1 MVREVD
7 LLVNYPKAARDLS
20 NRANDKT
27 EADRQI
33 ARRFDGEFFDGNRR
47 HGYGGFTYSPKFW
60 QPVIPTFQ
68 QHWNLGVGDSVLD
81 VGCAKGFMLYD
92 FSAMIPGLKIAGID
106 VSDYAISNSLESV
119 KPFLQVAN
127 AKELPFDD
135 GSFDY
140 VISINTVH
148 NLAVDDCIRA
158 ISEIERVSASGAF
171 ITVDAYRDESERQR
185 MEDWNLTALTILS
198 VTEWVEVFNDAGYS
212 GDYFWFMP

>member
-20 NRANDKT
+20 KRANDKS
-27 EADRQI
+27 EADHQV
-33 ARRFDGEFFDGNRR
+33 ARRFGVEFFDGDRR
-47 HGYGGFTYSPKFW
+47 HGYGGFTYSPRYW
-60 QPVIPTFQ
+60 QQVIPTFQ
-68 QHWNLGVGDSVLD
+68 QHWNLEAGDSVLD
-81 VGCAKGFMLYD
+81 VGCAKGFMLHD
-92 FSAMIPGLKIAGID
+92 FAVMIPGLKIAGID
-106 VSDYAISNSLESV
+106 VSEYAVSNSLESV

-148 NLAVDDCIRA
+148 NLVIDDCIHA
-158 ISEIERVSASGAF
+158 ISEIERVSGTGAF
-171 ITVDAYRDESERQR
+171 ITVDAYRDEGERRR

-198 VTEWVEVFNDAGYS
+198 VSEWVEVFNDAGYS
-212 GDYFWFMP
+212 GDYFWFIP